1 MEKKIIITG
10 TPKAIENIIRENR
23 IREKRGEV
31 TFQEIIPE
39 KQEADSKKTET
50 QDQSTNEDESPE
62 TQETP
67 DAKEPETTENKPGKR
82 TNNK

>member
-10 TPKAIENIIRENR
+10 MPKAIENIIRENR

-39 KQEADSKKTET
+39 KQETDNEIPEM
-50 QDQSTNEDESPE
+50 QDQSTNEDEIPE

-67 DAKEPETTENKPGKR
+67 DATESETTENKPGKR